1 MERFG
6 KVALNIWNLN
16 PEVAMHH
23 MVTALRPDI
32 FSDSLCKKLVLDMDE
47 LRQRATKFM
56 QLEELKE
63 FRHQVRSEETKTGRT
78 SDVGQVKP
86 VPSKSRDILRIPKF
100 THYTPLNVNRARIL
114 EEALNAEI
122 IVPRMIS
129 SLPNADQGALPIS
142 SQLWAYDRRVLD
154 TKRQDWRD
162 DARRPPTVICLKEP
176 YIRSRNRPRNKIEG
190 SKGKCHMLNQRRG
203 GGHWLAIDE
212 PSYKFGAQGVEWVN
226 RVLR

>member
-1 MERFG
+1 
-6 KVALNIWNLN
+6 
-16 PEVAMHH
+16 MHH

-154 TKRQDWRD
+154 TKRQD
-162 DARRPPTVICLKEP
+162 
-176 YIRSRNRPRNKIEG
+176 
-190 SKGKCHMLNQRRG
+190 
-203 GGHWLAIDE
+203 
-212 PSYKFGAQGVEWVN
+212 
-226 RVLR
+226 